1 LPDGYCQET
10 NTIYE
15 FYGDYWH
22 EIQNFIHRKINKT
35 TFGEFIPKTLDKER
49 KIMDLGYNL
58 ITIWEND
65 WNILNRG
72 VKILQRKFRSFN
84 RR

>member
-1 LPDGYCQET
+1 
-10 NTIYE
+10 
-15 FYGDYWH
+15 
-22 EIQNFIHRKINKT
+22 
-35 TFGEFIPKTLDKER
+35 
-49 KIMDLGYNL
+49 MDLGYNL